1 MTLYQHFSTLY
12 TKIPHDKLIS
22 KMTTFVKKL
31 FDTNPEKPYICCSDK
46 GRSPYWSKR
55 VTPCSHR
62 PIGRSDE
69 SADKS
74 L

>member
-1 MTLYQHFSTLY
+1 MLY

-31 FDTNPEKPYICCSDK
+31 FDTNPEKPCISAALIK
-46 GRSPYWSKR
+46 GDHRIGDWSKR

-62 PIGRSDE
+62 AIGRSDE
-69 SADKS
+69 SANKS